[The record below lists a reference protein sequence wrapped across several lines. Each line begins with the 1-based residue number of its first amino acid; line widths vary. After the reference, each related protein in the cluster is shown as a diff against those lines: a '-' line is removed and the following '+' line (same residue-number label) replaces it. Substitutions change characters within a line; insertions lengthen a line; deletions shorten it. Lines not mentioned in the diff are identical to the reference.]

1 MDLSENCYWHSSIA
15 TMKTCS
21 QNTIIEQ
28 LKLQDEKLFDGKK
41 TSASQI
47 TAWEDELEQIY
58 SLIFGLPYNWEIILE
73 YILPREYRRPDV
85 ILLTGKEVIVLEFKQ
100 YNEVHFS
107 HIDQVRGY
115 VRDLKEYQSYCANH
129 EVIPFVIL
137 TGENH
142 NLQNYDRTLGTIPAL
157 SPDKFLE
164 KISKYMES
172 CANFN
177 PLDFLLAEY
186 QPLPTILSAAKLL
199 MEGNPLPQIKTAK
212 SSQINETVEYI
223 QGITNKTIDNNKNAL
238 LFLTGVPGSG
248 KTLVGLQYTFNN
260 IIENRQHAVMLSGN
274 GPLVTVFNKIFN
286 NKSIVQKVNNFIKE
300 YYQFSDRTPH
310 EDILIF
316 DEAQRAWSAEQYKDL
331 NSEPKRLLKIA
342 SRKKGCVFLCLMGEG
357 QEIYKGEECGPEQ
370 WYEAV
375 QQMNTLWDIYC
386 PPHYASFF
394 PAANT
399 SKLLNLDTS
408 LRSKSAKL
416 LPKWVEAVLNHDAT
430 KAKSY
435 LSQNNLIYDFT
446 ILITQNINNIQT
458 YFSERYTNEEEK
470 TYGFVTS
477 SDGTTI
483 LRPPELN
490 SYAIGD
496 WFTATKE
503 SGLSCKSLTAC
514 ATEFQCQGLE
524 LDTPVVYWRDD
535 FLVKDGQWLVN
546 STRHD
551 SDDENVRFN
560 FRKNTYRVLLTRGR
574 EGLIIYIP
582 PIKILDETFKFISEC
597 LKK

>member
-1 MDLSENCYWHSSIA
+1 
-15 TMKTCS
+15 
-21 QNTIIEQ
+21 
-28 LKLQDEKLFDGKK
+28 
-41 TSASQI
+41 
-47 TAWEDELEQIY
+47 
-58 SLIFGLPYNWEIILE
+58 
-73 YILPREYRRPDV
+73 
-85 ILLTGKEVIVLEFKQ
+85 
-100 YNEVHFS
+100 
-107 HIDQVRGY
+107 
-115 VRDLKEYQSYCANH
+115 
-129 EVIPFVIL
+129 
-137 TGENH
+137 
-142 NLQNYDRTLGTIPAL
+142 
-157 SPDKFLE
+157 
-164 KISKYMES
+164 
-172 CANFN
+172 
-177 PLDFLLAEY
+177 
-186 QPLPTILSAAKLL
+186 
-199 MEGNPLPQIKTAK
+199 
-212 SSQINETVEYI
+212 
-223 QGITNKTIDNNKNAL
+223 
-238 LFLTGVPGSG
+238 
-248 KTLVGLQYTFNN
+248 
-260 IIENRQHAVMLSGN
+260 
-274 GPLVTVFNKIFN
+274 
-286 NKSIVQKVNNFIKE
+286 
-300 YYQFSDRTPH
+300 
-310 EDILIF
+310 
-316 DEAQRAWSAEQYKDL
+316 
-331 NSEPKRLLKIA
+331 
-342 SRKKGCVFLCLMGEG
+342 MGEG

-370 WYEAV
+370 WNEAV

-535 FLVKDGQWLVN
+535 FLVKNDQWLVN

-582 PIKILDETFKFISEC
+582 PIKILDETFKFISDC